1 MSERLQVEIPFLA
14 QLGALGWSV
23 VEQGEAL
30 PTDPGKSHRNSFREI
45 ALKDI
50 FFSSVRAI
58 NLDEAGTPW
67 LTDAQLEYLFE
78 FVTTR
83 PGTLVEANNAVH
95 ERLLG
100 GIADMEHQTSA
111 GVVKRTARLID
122 FDDPEANHFVAINQF
137 RVDTPGQAKEHIRPD
152 VVLFVNGMPLV
163 VVEAKEANTFTS
175 LPLEEAKK
183 QLMRYSERRDDSTK
197 GGVKEGDERLFHF
210 NLFSIA
216 TTGSQAVYGSV
227 TAEPDEFQGWRSI
240 EPPKYQTYVVPLGGS
255 ARAQEILVQGMLPKE
270 TLLDLLQNFCLFAT
284 KRDKLV
290 KVMCRYQQYRAVLR
304 ALARIRTNIGNERG
318 GVIWHTQGSGKSL
331 TMVFFVRKLRS
342 SKDLFDLKVILVNDR
357 TDLEDQ
363 LEGTAH
369 LAGETVA
376 TIGSAADLQ
385 TRLNGND
392 SGLYLVMV
400 HKFREAAEQLPESV
414 KSALGIP
421 LAAPRLKPFPE
432 VNRSNRIIIFIDE
445 AHRTQYADLGNNL
458 AVAFPN
464 SIKIAFTGTPLITSR
479 HQQTTAQ
486 RFGSYIDTY
495 KLKDAQEDG
504 AVLPIVYVGKTT
516 DTALSHKTEFDE
528 KFDDLFAGRTPE
540 ELDAIKKKYGT
551 RDDILESEARIA
563 DVAKDLVK
571 HYVENVMPDGF
582 KAQVVSVSKVAA
594 LRYKAA
600 IDKALAGYAERYAGK
615 AGADAE
621 ILRLIRFLKA
631 AVVVSV
637 DGTNELAGVLEA
649 RREAKELDAVSNFLK
664 RFDFDKSETGIAFLI
679 VCDMLLTGFDAPIE
693 QVMYIDKPLRE
704 HTLLQ
709 AIARV
714 NRTAP
719 GKKVGLIVDYIGL
732 TKHLREAL
740 DIYAGDDLDD
750 ILQGMHSMEGEFAK
764 LEGTFARLV
773 YFFREH
779 KLEQAEDW
787 ARQKLPAA
795 DEYVVFEMMMDIL
808 EDAQQRETFS
818 VLLMLFLQALNIV
831 LPAPTAAD
839 YLTPAKRFAWL
850 KAQARE
856 RFKDEGMNFG
866 SAGEKIKRLINEHLI
881 SLGVNPKVP
890 PVELL
895 SANFMKKAD
904 SSQSDK
910 AKASEMEHALRKH
923 ITVHMDEDPAWFGT
937 LSEKLEEVLRQYQDD
952 WAEQARQLRLLVGEA
967 QVGRRKDA
975 TEGVDEK
982 AVPFYELL
990 VKTLEAVAKLQPSE
1004 KQSLKSFGNDLIPV
1018 LRVEMNTPGFWGN
1031 ADRVSSLQGLV
1042 GDRLVDT
1049 GVGAVVDRYESL
1061 ARDLVQLAKARR
1073 LDLLA

>member
-1 MSERLQVEIPFLA
+1 MSERLQVESPLLS
-14 QLGALGWSV
+14 QLRALGWV
-23 VEQGEAL
+23 VVDQGEAL
-30 PTDPGKSHRNSFREI
+30 PTDPAASYRDSFRDV
-45 ALKDI
+45 ALKSVFLD
-50 FFSSVRAI
+50 SVRAI
-58 NLDEAGTPW
+58 NRDEAGVPW
-67 LTDAQLEYLFE
+67 LTDVQLEYLFAL
-78 FVTTR
+78 VKSR
-83 PGTLVEANNAVH
+83 PGSLVEANKAVH
-95 ERLLG
+95 ELMLAG
-100 GIADMEHQTSA
+100 VADMDHQTGN
-111 GVVKRTARLID
+111 GVVKRSAKLID
-122 FDDPEANHFVAINQF
+122 FDDPAANHFVAINQF
-137 RVDTPGQAKEHIRPD
+137 RVDTPGQAKAHIRPD
-152 VVLFVNGMPLV
+152 IVLFVNGMPLV
-163 VVEAKEANTFTS
+163 VVEAKEANSFTS
-175 LPLEEAKK
+175 LPLEDAKK
-183 QLMRYSERRDDSTK
+183 QLMRYSERRDESTK

-216 TTGSQAVYGSV
+216 TTGTQAVYGSI
-227 TAEPDEFQGWRSI
+227 TAEADEFQGWRSI
-240 EPPKYQTYVVPLGGS
+240 EPPKYQNYTVPLGGTP
-255 ARAQEILVQGMLPKE
+255 RAQEVLVQGMLPKE

-284 KRDKLV
+284 KREKLV
-290 KVMCRYQQYRAVLR
+290 KVVCRYQQYRAILK
-304 ALARIRTNIGNERG
+304 ALTRIRENTGDLRG

-369 LAGETVA
+369 LAGESVT
-376 TIGSAADLQ
+376 TIGSADELK
-385 TRLNGND
+385 TKLNGGD

-400 HKFREAAEQLPESV
+400 HKFREATEQLPQSV

-421 LAAPRLKPFPE
+421 LAAPRLKPFPV
-432 VNRSNRIIIFIDE
+432 VNNSSRLIIFIDE

-458 AVAFPN
+458 AGAFPN
-464 SIKIAFTGTPLITSR
+464 AIKIAFTGTPLITSR

-495 KLKDAQEDG
+495 KLKEAQEDG

-516 DTALSHKTEFDE
+516 DSALSHKSEFDQ
-528 KFDDLFAGRTPE
+528 KFEDLFSGRTPE
-540 ELDAIKKKYGT
+540 ELDAIKQKYGT
-551 RDDILESEARIA
+551 RDDILEAEARVA
-563 DVAKDLVK
+563 EVAKDLVK

-600 IDKALAGYAERYAGK
+600 VDKAVAAYAERYANK
-615 AGADAE
+615 AEADPE
-621 ILRLIRFLKA
+621 ILRLIRFLKS

-649 RREAKELDAVSNFLK
+649 RKEAKELDAVSNFLK
-664 RFDFDKSETGIAFLI
+664 RFDFDKPETGVAFLI

-709 AIARV
+709 TIARV

-740 DIYAGDDLDD
+740 DIYAGDDLND

-787 ARQKLPAA
+787 ARQKLPPA
-795 DEYVVFEMMMDIL
+795 DEYIVFELMMDIL

-831 LPAPTAAD
+831 LPAPAATD

-856 RFKDEGMNFG
+856 RYKDEGMNFG
-866 SAGEKIKRLINEHLI
+866 NAGEKIKRLINEHLV
-881 SLGVNPKVP
+881 SLGINPKVP

-904 SSQSDK
+904 TGQSVK

-937 LSEKLEEVLRQYQDD
+937 LSEKLEEVLRKYQED
-952 WAEQARQLRLLVGEA
+952 WAEQAKQLQLLVKEA
-967 QVGRRKDA
+967 QTGRPKD
-975 TEGVDEK
+975 TIDGVDEK

-990 VKTLEAVAKLQPSE
+990 VKTLEAVAKLHPSE
-1004 KQSLKSFGNDLIPV
+1004 KQTLKSFCNDLIPI
-1018 LRVEMNTPGFWGN
+1018 LGAEMNTPGFWAN
-1031 ADRVSSLQGLV
+1031 ADRVSALQGLV

-1061 ARDLVQLAKARR
+1061 ANDFVQLAKARR